1 MFLTFDF
8 IQHYNMWEM
17 QKKIKKKDFDKFPQ
31 IDKNLRS
38 LLLSF
43 HRKQNSNIFNIIP
56 TFELYFSG
64 SKNKSQLISY
74 PPEDQDQLDQ
84 LDQQGADEQQ
94 EKIRNLLETKLEP
107 KKENDE
113 NDPSNVIIDGA
124 DDKTV
129 LVQVDDPDFVY
140 GNEDIAMEDD
150 PEDADYGKG
159 GLRRGIFT
167 RV

>member
-1 MFLTFDF
+1 
-8 IQHYNMWEM
+8 
-17 QKKIKKKDFDKFPQ
+17 
-31 IDKNLRS
+31 
-38 LLLSF
+38 
-43 HRKQNSNIFNIIP
+43 
-56 TFELYFSG
+56 LYFSG